1 MANAG
6 SPVIEL
12 DLSSMKDPPRD
23 GLHLLPA
30 EIESDGDANVHQY
43 FTAAIQERE
52 GEMQVSFRGRA
63 LRGRDLPVPLGYV
76 GLVLKEDHEPCL
88 EEEDRRL
95 RVKSAF
101 SSMTYWNLETPPTA
115 DDSVVMV
122 MSWTQLAEAI
132 HGPVEDQ

>member
-1 MANAG
+1 MDSTCCRQRSNRMEMPTCINI
-6 SPVIEL
+6 SQQPF
-12 DLSSMKDPPRD
+12 KR
-23 GLHLLPA
+23 
-30 EIESDGDANVHQY
+30 
-43 FTAAIQERE
+43 ER
-52 GEMQVSFRGRA
+52 GVSFRGRA

>member
-1 MANAG
+1 MTDTG

-12 DLSSMKDPPRD
+12 DLSSVKDPPRD

-30 EIESDGDANVHQY
+30 EVRSDGDANVRQY
-43 FTAAIQERE
+43 FTAAVRE
-52 GEMQVSFRGRA
+52 SDGEMQVSFRGRA

-88 EEEDRRL
+88 EEEDRRV

-101 SSMTYWNLETPPTA
+101 SSVTYWNLETPPTA
-115 DDSVVMV
+115 DDSVVMA

-132 HGPVEDQ
+132 HAPVEEQ